1 MKKNRLV
8 SSAIAAGLNE
18 VSHQPSPLVVAQ
30 YFYFDMYV
38 KKFPKAKIVLPGA
51 DEKINN
57 ASTNYFV
64 LIKKDKESF
73 SSTPEISN
81 KSLSSAGTGR
91 YYQEYLTVLC
101 GEGVTRYKITKGLLP
116 PGLKLLDNGSITG
129 VTQKKSTCHF
139 TIEVT
144 DQNGEKISADLAIS
158 LF

>member
-1 MKKNRLV
+1 M

-38 KKFPKAKIVLPGA
+38 KKFPKGKIVLPGA
-51 DEKINN
+51 DEKRNN

-64 LIKKDKESF
+64 LLKKDKETF
-73 SSTPEISN
+73 SSKPEISN
-81 KSLSSAGTGR
+81 KLLSPAGTGR
-91 YYQEYLTVLC
+91 YYEEYITVLY
-101 GEGVTRYKITKGLLP
+101 GKGVTRYKITKGLLP

-129 VTQKKSTCHF
+129 VTQKKGAYRF

-144 DQNGEKISADLAIS
+144 DQNGEKDVADLTIPV
-158 LF
+158 F